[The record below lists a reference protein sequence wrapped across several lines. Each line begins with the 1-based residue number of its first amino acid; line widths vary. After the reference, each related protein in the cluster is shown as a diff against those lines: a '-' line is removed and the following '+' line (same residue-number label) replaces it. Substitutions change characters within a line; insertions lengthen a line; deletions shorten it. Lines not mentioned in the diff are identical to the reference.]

1 MNCLYCGGKL
11 PAEAAFCPVCGSP
24 IVGEEPETADPMT
37 ASRRRQRRVKQGLI
51 IASAVVATATTLGI
65 VYYKHTHG
73 GLTKK

>member
-1 MNCLYCGGKL
+1 
-11 PAEAAFCPVCGSP
+11 
-24 IVGEEPETADPMT
+24 MT

-51 IASAVVATATTLGI
+51 IASAVIGASAVVATATTLGI